1 MKSSINDYHLV
12 VAQNFLSNISLD
24 GSHADTSLQMF
35 NRQKNREASL
45 ASLGNDL
52 ESDLSDNADED
63 TALVEAKTPA
73 RTTPYSRNESPI
85 CSMFSGSSAARNKR
99 TKKTSILKKIAR
111 MVSSDDGLL
120 AEKRSLGEEK
130 MCELGSLTE
139 GKPKRKS
146 ESLDRSFV
154 DDRPASPMSVTQFT
168 FLRRLRTSLAKAD
181 RSRSYLCASSGAP
194 IIVISHFPFQ
204 STARDRSRL
213 RRSRSS
219 IGSTERLQQNTTIGS
234 AEELRPFDFKEIE
247 ARKC

>member
-24 GSHADTSLQMF
+24 GSHTDTNLQMF
-35 NRQKNREASL
+35 NRQKIREASL

-52 ESDLSDNADED
+52 ESEISDNADED
-63 TALVEAKTPA
+63 IALLETKTPA
-73 RTTPYSRNESPI
+73 RTNPYSRNESPV
-85 CSMFSGSSAARNKR
+85 CSMFSARNKR

-111 MVSSDDGLL
+111 MVSSDEGLL

-130 MCELGSLTE
+130 TYELGSLTE

-154 DDRPASPMSVTQFT
+154 DDRPVSPISVTQFT

-181 RSRSYLCASSGAP
+181 
-194 IIVISHFPFQ
+194 
-204 STARDRSRL
+204 
-213 RRSRSS
+213 
-219 IGSTERLQQNTTIGS
+219 STERLQQNTAAGS
-234 AEELRPFDFKEIE
+234 AEELRPFDFKEVE
-247 ARKC
+247 AREY